1 MLKTSGILSYYCR
14 RSRAAIIALIQTLQ
28 EVLSTQT
35 GVEHKLEA
43 SVSDGEGYDVRI
55 ILIEDEETWKT
66 LKYPYSDPDC
76 DYREGKIIHSEE
88 NNPLK

>member
-1 MLKTSGILSYYCR
+1 MKTLHIYAQDFWHTPATIVGD
-14 RSRAAIIALIQTLQ
+14 RAAIIALIQTLQ

-76 DYREGKIIHSEE
+76 DYREGKII
-88 NNPLK
+88 P